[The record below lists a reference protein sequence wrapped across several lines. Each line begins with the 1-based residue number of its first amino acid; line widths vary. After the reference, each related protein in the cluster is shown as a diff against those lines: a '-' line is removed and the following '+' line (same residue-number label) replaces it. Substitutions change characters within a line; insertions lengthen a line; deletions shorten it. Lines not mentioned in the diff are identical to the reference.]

1 MIRLVARREFTERVR
16 ERSFLISTGLTL
28 VIIVIVVALPA
39 LFGFG
44 DPSEYRISA
53 DAGEPCRRRAR
64 GRARRALRR
73 GGHDHRR
80 RTRT

>member
-1 MIRLVARREFTERVR
+1 MIRLVARREFTERLR

-28 VIIVIVVALPA
+28 VIIVVVVALPA
-39 LFGFG
+39 VFGFG

-53 DAGEPCRRRAR
+53 DRASLPSPSGRPCWTSASTRSSRSPT
-64 GRARRALRR
+64 
-73 GGHDHRR
+73 